1 MYQSGITRGGD
12 AVYYHINIFLPPS
25 LFAQWSPW
33 VGVTQASWH
42 KQNCS
47 SAAFTSS
54 EALLL
59 MLGQRMR
66 DTREF
71 VSLFQHEQKVISTSL
86 SHC

>member
-1 MYQSGITRGGD
+1 MLCITISVFFSRL
-12 AVYYHINIFLPPS
+12 HF
-25 LFAQWSPW
+25 FAQRSPW

-59 MLGQRMR
+59 MLGRRMR

-86 SHC
+86 SHG